1 MFEEE
6 DEGINI
12 ASMVVKV
19 EGETSRTCRHEGG
32 AKV

>member
-1 MFEEE
+1 MFKDE

-19 EGETSRTCRHEGG
+19 EGETSRKKEG
-32 AKV
+32 